1 MCSAVPRPQAHPRQ
15 HGRKTRPQVDG
26 QGEAKDEGAK
36 ALPALQEEGDTGTR
50 VYTMTDFTRKLRVY
64 TNHYNFAPT
73 KSQIGMYDRKKM
85 KAGKLKIEARHKART
100 PQPTHTP

>member
-1 MCSAVPRPQAHPRQ
+1 MWMQNGLVLRNTMEQN
-15 HGRKTRPQVDG
+15 
-26 QGEAKDEGAK
+26 EYY
-36 ALPALQEEGDTGTR
+36 L
-50 VYTMTDFTRKLRVY
+50 YTMTDFTRKLRVY